1 MINEFTVEAV
11 DLGDLEKLRIGHN
24 NSGQNKLKKKHDNQ
38 CIVSVLYIPGI
49 YIYCCNQEVHL
60 AGFWTGSRL
69 TPPLRDK
76 NYVSH
81 VAAGWI
87 KERMM
92 VRS

>member
-11 DLGDLEKLRIGHN
+11 DLGDLEKLQIGHD
-24 NSGQNKLKKKHDNQ
+24 NSGQNKSKKKQDSQ
-38 CIVSVLYIPGI
+38 YIVRVLYTV
-49 YIYCCNQEVHL
+49 YIFCYQEVHL

-69 TPPLRDK
+69 TPPLRDR

>member
-1 MINEFTVEAV
+1 MSSLWRLWTWATWRSF
-11 DLGDLEKLRIGHN
+11 KLDTTTQVRTN
-24 NSGQNKLKKKHDNQ
+24 QRKKHNQ
-38 CIVSVLYIPGI
+38 YIVRVLNVYFC
-49 YIYCCNQEVHL
+49 YQEVHL

-69 TPPLRDK
+69 TPPLRDR

-92 VRS
+92 VQL